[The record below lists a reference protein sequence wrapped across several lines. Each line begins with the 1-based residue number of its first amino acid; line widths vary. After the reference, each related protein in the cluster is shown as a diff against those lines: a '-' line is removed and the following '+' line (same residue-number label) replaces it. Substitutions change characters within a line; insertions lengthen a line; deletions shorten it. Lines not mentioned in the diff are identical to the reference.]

1 MPISTRARAACS
13 SRRCSA
19 WQRPSRSRCR
29 CSGTGWSGSSAARG
43 RSRTSNAAARGRPRA
58 AASVA
63 PNVAPIMSMWQD
75 WKSLRR
81 FHKLP
86 ARERSIVFY
95 SETHQDWHH
104 LQPLIDFLVERLARP
119 VCHVTSERVAAL
131 PRTPDGDHTFRIR
144 PGALCTWFF
153 QTVKAD
159 VMVLTMLDLH
169 NFHLKRSVHPV
180 HYAYV
185 FHSMGSTHMVDHAS
199 SYDHYDSLLC
209 VGPHHV
215 AEIRRREEVYHLPAK
230 HLFAHGYP
238 RLERLVALAG
248 DRAPAARQP
257 AAQTTMDSRASAGGA
272 PAPRP
277 PAARTTVLLAPTW
290 GEQSA
295 LHVCGEPLIAALLG
309 AGIGVIL
316 RPHYQTKRLAPQVV
330 ERLVAR
336 FGSDPGFRYVERMEE
351 SASLF
356 ESDLL
361 VCDWSAMAIE
371 YALGLGKPVL
381 FVDVPPR
388 VRNPRYAELGLEPME
403 LRIRRELG
411 AVLPLDRGS
420 EAPRYVT
427 ELLRSGEDFRKRN
440 AARREEWV
448 FNFGRS
454 GEVGAREIA
463 RIADA
468 QAGVGSRGRQA

>member
-1 MPISTRARAACS
+1 
-13 SRRCSA
+13 
-19 WQRPSRSRCR
+19 
-29 CSGTGWSGSSAARG
+29 
-43 RSRTSNAAARGRPRA
+43 
-58 AASVA
+58 
-63 PNVAPIMSMWQD
+63 MSMWQD

-86 ARERSIVFY
+86 PRERSIVFY
-95 SETHQDWHH
+95 SQTHQDRHH
-104 LQPLIDFLVERLARP
+104 LQPLIDFLVERLAPP
-119 VCHVTSERVAAL
+119 VCHVTSERVATL

-159 VMVLTMLDLH
+159 GMVLTMLDLH

-180 HYAYV
+180 PYWYV
-185 FHSMGSTHMVDHAS
+185 FHTMGSTHMVDHAS

-215 AEIRRREEVYHLPAK
+215 AEIRRREELHQLTPK

-238 RLERLVALAG
+238 RLERLVTLAG
-248 DRAPAARQP
+248 DGEPVP
-257 AAQTTMDSRASAGGA
+257 
-272 PAPRP
+272 P

-290 GEQSA
+290 GEQPI
-295 LHVCGEPLIAALLG
+295 LHVWGERVISALLG

-316 RPHYQTKRLAPQVV
+316 RPHYQTTWLAPQVV

-336 FGSDPGFRYVERMEE
+336 FGADPGFRYVERMEE
-351 SASLF
+351 SASLL
-356 ESDLL
+356 ESDVLI
-361 VCDWSAMAIE
+361 CDWSAMAIE

-388 VRNPRYAELGLEPME
+388 VRNPSWAELGLLPME
-403 LRIRRELG
+403 MRIRHELG
-411 AVLPLDRGS
+411 SVLPLDRVAD
-420 EAPRYVT
+420 APRHVAQ
-427 ELLRSGEDFRKRN
+427 LMRGAADRRKRN
-440 AARREEWV
+440 IARREEWV

-454 GEVGAREIA
+454 VEAGAREIA
-463 RIADA
+463 RIADER
-468 QAGVGSRGRQA
+468 AGIGARGRQA